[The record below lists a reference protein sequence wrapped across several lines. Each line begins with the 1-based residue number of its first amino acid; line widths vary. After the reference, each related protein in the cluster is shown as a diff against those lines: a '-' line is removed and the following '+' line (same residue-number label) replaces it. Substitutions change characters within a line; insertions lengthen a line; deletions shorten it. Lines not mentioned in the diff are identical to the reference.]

1 MIRKLLLLLFCLLH
15 VWARGQES
23 SFNLQWKELPR
34 LIPSKAFEKQAG
46 IAGPFGGVL
55 DGTIFL
61 AGGANFPYGPAW
73 EGGQKIYHL
82 DIYALEDSA
91 WDVLDVELPYPM
103 AYGLSLSDP
112 DALYWIGGMNA
123 DSSCKAVFRIRRT
136 KEEGNFER
144 EALPS
149 LPVALANASGGI
161 IEKRL
166 YVFGSREDL
175 GESFLFSLDLQR
187 LEGGWKRLADLPASP
202 RTHAYGSVQQG
213 ANGPAFYLFKGRWK
227 GDKQITEFLSDA
239 WAYDPISD
247 EWKELKQDLRF
258 PLAAGTSLSLGVNQ
272 ILLFGGDSGENF
284 NKIEALNHQIGK
296 THEAIKDRIVAR
308 RDSLMKNH
316 PGFSSDIWS
325 FHTITQSWHKLSQ
338 MPPTSA
344 LTTPVF
350 FKGKHIII
358 PSGEISPCIRTDQ
371 IWEGEIQESNSI
383 SSLNLGV
390 LIAYFVLLLGL
401 GIYFS
406 LRQKS
411 TDDFFMAGRRIPAW
425 AAGISIF
432 GTQLSAITFMAVPAK
447 TFATDWLYIVLN
459 LCIILVAPFIIR
471 IFLPFYRRFKLRTAY
486 EYLELRFNLAT
497 RLAGSLM
504 YIFLQIGRLGIV
516 LLLPSLALSVLTGI
530 GVEWCI
536 LSMGI
541 LSILYTVLG
550 GIEAVIW
557 TDVLQVFVLLGGAF
571 ICFILLFLDMGYGE
585 IMQVAADFDKLRM
598 FDLKLD
604 FSEPTIWVLLLG
616 GFAANFIQYGS
627 DQTVI
632 QRYLTTKDEK
642 AAAQSIR
649 IGAWMSLPATLIF
662 FSLGTLLF
670 VFFRN
675 HPEAM
680 QPSLASTDSI
690 FPWYIVSQLPDGVSG
705 LLLAGIFAASMSSL
719 DSSMNSVST
728 VISVDFVER
737 LFPLKEKNNYL
748 SLARIITLIIGS
760 LGTALAWFMASW
772 GIGSLWDQFNMII
785 GLFAG
790 GLGGIFL
797 AGILIPKVNGQAA
810 ILALILSG
818 MIQYGVKTFTD
829 IHLLLYTFTGMISAI
844 ILSFLFSLFVGENKE
859 SHQAYSFRQ
868 LPNR

>member
-1 MIRKLLLLLFCLLH
+1 MIRKLLLLLLCLWPIISL
-15 VWARGQES
+15 GQS
-23 SFNLQWKELPR
+23 PSFNLEWKELSP
-34 LIPSKAFEKQAG
+34 LIPPPEAARQAG
-46 IAGPFGGVL
+46 LAGPFGGVVEESV
-55 DGTIFL
+55 IL
-61 AGGANFPYGPAW
+61 AGGANFPDGPAW
-73 EGGQKIYHL
+73 EGGQKVYHQ
-82 DIYALEDSA
+82 DIYLLHDSQ
-91 WDVLDVELPYPM
+91 WELLNIQLPYPI
-103 AYGLSLSDP
+103 AYGLSLSGP
-112 DALYWIGGMNA
+112 EAMYWIGGMNG
-123 DSSCKAVFRIRRT
+123 DSLCRAVFKIKLKKK
-136 KEEGNFER
+136 KEDIQIESLP
-144 EALPS
+144 ALPI
-149 LPVALANASGGI
+149 ALANTSGGI
-161 IEKRL
+161 IGNQL

-175 GESFLFSLDLQR
+175 GESYFFR
-187 LEGGWKRLADLPASP
+187 LNLAEKEKGWIALADLPASP
-202 RTHAYGSVQQG
+202 RTHAYGSIQNG
-213 ANGPAFYLFKGRWK
+213 GEGPAFYLFKGRWK
-227 GDKQITEFLSDA
+227 GEGALTKFLSDA
-239 WAYDPISD
+239 WVYEPLKD
-247 EWKELKQDLRF
+247 EWKELKQDQDF
-258 PLAAGTSLSLGVNQ
+258 PLAAGGVLELGANQ

-284 NKIEALNHQIGK
+284 NRIEELNYRIIETEAEGK
-296 THEAIKDRIVAR
+296 ENLIKA
-308 RDSLMKNH
+308 RDSLMKFH
-316 PGFSSDIWS
+316 PGFSSEIWS
-325 FHTITQSWHKLSQ
+325 FHTITQSWHLLSH
-338 MPPTSA
+338 MPASRA

-350 FKGKHIII
+350 YRGKDIII
-358 PSGEISPCIRTDQ
+358 PSGEVSPCIRTDQ
-371 IWEGEIQESNSI
+371 IWQGEIREENSI
-383 SSLNLGV
+383 SSLNIWV
-390 LIAYFVLLLGL
+390 LSSYFVLLLGL

-406 LRQKS
+406 VRQKS

-425 AAGISIF
+425 AAGMSIF
-432 GTQLSAITFMAVPAK
+432 GTQLSAITFMAIPAK
-447 TFATDWLYIVLN
+447 TFATDWLYVVLN

-557 TDVLQVFVLLGGAF
+557 TDVLQVFVLLGGALL
-571 ICFILLFLDMGYGE
+571 CFVLLFLDLGMGE
-585 IMQVAADFDKLRM
+585 ILRVAGDFDKLRM
-598 FDLKLD
+598 LD
-604 FSEPTIWVLLLG
+604 ASLDITEPTLWVLLFG
-616 GFAANFIQYGS
+616 GFAVNFIQYGS

-632 QRYLTTKDEK
+632 QRYLTTKDE
-642 AAAQSIR
+642 AAAAKSIR

-670 VFFRN
+670 VFFRSQ
-675 HPEAM
+675 PEAM
-680 QPSLASTDSI
+680 QPTLASTDSI

-705 LLLAGIFAASMSSL
+705 LLLAAIFAASMSSL

-737 LFPLKEKNNYL
+737 LIPLKNSAQYL
-748 SLARIITLIIGS
+748 SLARIVTVIIGG

-772 GIGSLWDQFNMII
+772 GISSLWDQFNMII

-818 MIQYGVKTFTD
+818 MIQYLVKSFTN
-829 IHLLLYTFTGMISAI
+829 IHLLLYTFTGMLSAI
-844 ILSFLFSLFVGENKE
+844 LLSVLFSRFFGQNKD
-859 SHQAYSFRQ
+859 SSQAYTFRQ
-868 LPNR
+868 LPHQ